1 MRFGFGQQQKTPELG
16 ALELQVLKCL
26 WSAAAPV
33 DARAVHAA
41 LSARRISLSTVQA
54 TLERLHRKALLAR
67 AKVGRAYL
75 YSTTVSRETLIGA
88 LIRNVANRLADGE
101 LEPVISG
108 FVELVG
114 DADPKL
120 LDELQA
126 SAAKVRKKEPR

>member
-1 MRFGFGQQQKTPELG
+1 MQFGFDNNKKTPELG
-16 ALELQVLKCL
+16 ALELEVLKCL
-26 WSAAAPV
+26 WSAAEPI
-33 DARAVHAA
+33 DARTVHAA
-41 LSARRISLSTVQA
+41 VAARRISLSTVQA
-54 TLERLHRKALLAR
+54 TLERLHRKQLLAR
-67 AKVGRAYL
+67 TKNGRAYL
-75 YSTTVSRETLIGA
+75 YSAIVSRESLIGE

-126 SAAKVRKKEPR
+126 SAKQRGKERK

>member
-1 MRFGFGQQQKTPELG
+1 MQFNDLTEKAPALG

-26 WSAAAPV
+26 WSAAQSL
-33 DARAVHAA
+33 DARTVHLVLAG
-41 LSARRISLSTVQA
+41 RNISLSTIQA

-67 AKVGRAYL
+67 IKVGRAYL
-75 YSTTVSRETLIGA
+75 YSASVTRESLIGA

-114 DADPKL
+114 QSDPNL
-120 LDELQA
+120 RDELQA
-126 SAAKVRKKEPR
+126 SAAKLRSREGK

>member
-1 MRFGFGQQQKTPELG
+1 MRFGFRHAKKTPELG

-26 WSAAAPV
+26 WAAPGAV
-33 DARAVHAA
+33 DARTVHAA
-41 LSARRISLSTVQA
+41 VAARRISLSTVQA
-54 TLERLHRKALLAR
+54 TLERLHRKQLLAR
-67 AKVGRAYL
+67 TKTGRAYL
-75 YSTTVSRETLIGA
+75 YSATVSRETLIGA
-88 LIRNVANRLADGE
+88 LIRHVANRLADGE

-126 SAAKVRKKEPR
+126 TAKQRGRVRK

>member
-1 MRFGFGQQQKTPELG
+1 MQFGFDNNKKTPELG
-16 ALELQVLKCL
+16 ALELQILKCL
-26 WSAAAPV
+26 WAANAPA
-33 DARAVHAA
+33 DARTVHSAVA
-41 LSARRISLSTVQA
+41 ARRISLSTVQA
-54 TLERLHRKALLAR
+54 TLERLHRKRLLAR
-67 AKVGRAYL
+67 TKAGRAYL
-75 YSTTVSRETLIGA
+75 YSASVSRESLIGA

-126 SAAKVRKKEPR
+126 SAKQRGKERK

>member
-1 MRFGFGQQQKTPELG
+1 MRFGFGSHNKKIPELG

-26 WSAAAPV
+26 WSAPGPI

-41 LSARRISLSTVQA
+41 VAERRISLSTVQA
-54 TLERLHRKALLAR
+54 TLERLHRKQLLAR
-67 AKVGRAYL
+67 TKAGRAYL
-75 YSTTVSRETLIGA
+75 YSATVSRESLIGA

-126 SAAKVRKKEPR
+126 SAKQRGKERK